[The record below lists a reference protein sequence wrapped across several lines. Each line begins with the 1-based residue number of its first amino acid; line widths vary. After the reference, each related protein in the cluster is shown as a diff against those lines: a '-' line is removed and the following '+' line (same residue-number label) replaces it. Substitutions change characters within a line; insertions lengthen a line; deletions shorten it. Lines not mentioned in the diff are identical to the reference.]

1 VQAAQLVALV
11 VISSLL
17 IQIAEVLHG
26 GHAAPRG
33 LLGDVQLLN
42 KLQSAWALIGEL
54 KRTAVMALKQRV

>member
-1 VQAAQLVALV
+1 MQAAQLVALI
-11 VISSLL
+11 ISSLL

-42 KLQSAWALIGEL
+42 KLQTAWALIGEL